1 MWKNIKINVPKIF
14 VLIYLLLVVSNL
26 FCVVFNSI
34 GTLFDIAEV
43 VEVMKTL
50 SNIEFTKPPNL
61 EGKNR
66 LIIFYTISINTN
78 T

>member
-1 MWKNIKINVPKIF
+1 
-14 VLIYLLLVVSNL
+14 
-26 FCVVFNSI
+26 VVFNSI

-50 SNIEFTKPPNL
+50 SNIEFTKSPNL
-61 EGKNR
+61 EGKDR

>member
-1 MWKNIKINVPKIF
+1 MWKKIKIIVPKSFI
-14 VLIYLLLVVSNL
+14 LIYLLLVVSNL

-34 GTLFDIAEV
+34 GALFDIVEV

-50 SNIEFTKPPNL
+50 SNIEFTKSPNL
-61 EGKNR
+61 KSNNR
-66 LIIFYTISINTN
+66 LIIFCTILVNTN